1 MTKETGGVGIFAF
14 LKKSDFFSFGG
25 HYNTRLFFYWG
36 YISALYQRKGM
47 LLYFRIL
54 VPRDNR
60 LGDAADS

>member
-25 HYNTRLFFYWG
+25 HYNTRSLSYRG

-47 LLYFRIL
+47 LLYVRIL